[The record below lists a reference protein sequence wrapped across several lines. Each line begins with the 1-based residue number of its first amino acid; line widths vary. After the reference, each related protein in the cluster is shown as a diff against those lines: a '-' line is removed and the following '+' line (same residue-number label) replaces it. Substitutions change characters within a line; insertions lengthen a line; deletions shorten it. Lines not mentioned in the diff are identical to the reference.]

1 MEPRVGKVLV
11 GIDGSDD
18 ARRALEWAM
27 STARAFGAELLVV
40 HAAGLLTHLGKG
52 PAVPSQSHLRELRRT
67 FEDDWCAPLAASD
80 LSHRTLVLEGPPV
93 LALLEAAESEGADLI
108 VVGRHGAGG
117 VAGVFGSTSH
127 DLAEHSHRPVIIV
140 PPLA

>member
-1 MEPRVGKVLV
+1 
-11 GIDGSDD
+11 
-18 ARRALEWAM
+18 
-27 STARAFGAELLVV
+27 
-40 HAAGLLTHLGKG
+40 
-52 PAVPSQSHLRELRRT
+52 
-67 FEDDWCAPLAASD
+67 
-80 LSHRTLVLEGPPV
+80 VLEGPPV